1 MRVLFQKLHVTGIYI
16 VIYLIIRITIANTR
30 NEEINSLLFIP
41 TIIFFGLVFIV
52 DPLLN
57 SERSMKKFYMEPVV
71 LFLGILIIVAL
82 EYFTFWF
89 E

>member
-1 MRVLFQKLHVTGIYI
+1 MRIIFQKLHVTGILI
-16 VIYLIIRITIANTR
+16 ILYLFIRITLANIL
-30 NEEINSLLFIP
+30 NEEISTVLLTP
-41 TIIFFGLVFIV
+41 TLIFFVLVFIL

-57 SERSMKKFYMEPVV
+57 SGKSMKKFYKNSEVI
-71 LFLGILIIVAL
+71 LLSILIIIAL